1 MAFELDSYLFRV
13 KEAEEGLAT
22 LQNLEF
28 SKIFSS
34 VISVVDGFTNKGLK
48 VNDKLIK
55 GESAF
60 RTRATERMARQEK
73 TAHLIEL
80 ERKKLADEKESKARI
95 ERALAGSEA
104 KIMSTEAYIKSL
116 EEDEENLKK
125 EGAEDPWHVEK
136 LPLQAEK
143 ADLTAQKTNLS
154 FPLLKKGEKIF
165 TGERFRQVAE
175 LKKRVLSAPW
185 YQDFLEKDE
194 KLKANKQEIKSL
206 VSKITSM
213 VMRIKGLP
221 IEGDEEI
228 NQFIASQEEAQ
239 GSAENGVIADDE
251 NEEEGDGANEGNGDT
266 EGDDG
271 VNQGDQRNEGNEG
284 NEGNESDEG
293 NGGNQGD
300 QLNGGNEGNEGNEGD
315 EGNGGNEGDEGD
327 EEVDDES
334 LAQNSFDG
342 MAEEIGTP
350 PTPSTPQAGVEEQS
364 AGGEEERSPGIQ
376 EQEIMNVAGALDQGQ
391 GREQEINPGAQPS
404 SVGTE
409 QSGDNA
415 GAPELSSE
423 GANEV
428 PLCESELTEE
438 QLIEVIIEAS
448 RKTDNLITN
457 QASSANT
464 LPTEADIAGP
474 SSGLSIPQGDS
485 QDGFSQDGDEI
496 MNGIQSQSD
505 GESTGDDDGDED
517 TVFVPISTSSR
528 ASSRCSSSA
537 HSSSHETSIEDREK
551 EEEDKRK
558 EHGKK
563 RKNLLDLDVETPSKI
578 EKLGE
583 DIVRKA
589 MSKRK
594 EEKVAATGK
603 ENMKP
608 KANKDL
614 WGKGKSHAR
623 PIGLKVNLE

>member
-13 KEAEEGLAT
+13 KEAEEGLAA

-116 EEDEENLKK
+116 EEDEEDLKK

-251 NEEEGDGANEGNGDT
+251 NEEGDGANEGNGDT

-284 NEGNESDEG
+284 NEGNES
-293 NGGNQGD
+293 
-300 QLNGGNEGNEGNEGD
+300 D

-391 GREQEINPGAQPS
+391 EREQEINPGAQPS

-474 SSGLSIPQGDS
+474 SSGLSIPEGDS

-505 GESTGDDDGDED
+505 GESTGDDDGDEEN
-517 TVFVPISTSSR
+517 VFVPISTSSR

-537 HSSSHETSIEDREK
+537 HSSSHETSIEDGEK
-551 EEEDKRK
+551 EEEEKRK

-563 RKNLLDLDVETPSKI
+563 RKNLLDLDVEIPSKI

-583 DIVRKA
+583 EIVRKA

>member
-13 KEAEEGLAT
+13 KEAEEGLAA

-116 EEDEENLKK
+116 EEDEEDLKK

-185 YQDFLEKDE
+185 YQDFLEKDK

-251 NEEEGDGANEGNGDT
+251 NEEGDGANEGNGDT

-284 NEGNESDEG
+284 NEGNES
-293 NGGNQGD
+293 
-300 QLNGGNEGNEGNEGD
+300 D

-391 GREQEINPGAQPS
+391 EREQEINPGAQPS

-474 SSGLSIPQGDS
+474 SSGLSIPEGDS

-537 HSSSHETSIEDREK
+537 HSSSHETSIEDGEK
-551 EEEDKRK
+551 EEEEKRK

-563 RKNLLDLDVETPSKI
+563 RKNLLDLDVEIPSKI

-583 DIVRKA
+583 EIVRKA